1 MIARRMMTFVQLEL
15 LLLEQVI
22 LKMASMILR
31 FIFALVIIVRSKRI
45 NDGAQNQGKA
55 LLKTGQTVPTKT
67 LSNGEARL
75 LKY

>member
-22 LKMASMILR
+22 LKMASMILL
-31 FIFALVIIVRSKRI
+31 IFALVIIVRSKRI

-75 LKY
+75 LNY